1 MPEAAHQRIHRGSPS
16 RLRRIPLQPFA
27 KCRVQGRVP
36 RPRYQSRLLDQ
47 AFVRTE
53 SKGFHTAAAYTI
65 FVCCLTF
72 MHYAIVGTDHELQR
86 SDSADKGLE
95 KKIAAIITGGGVAFV
110 AEEVDANK
118 DVDTFGRELSRKMI
132 GENTWLS
139 IDMTDGRRKDAGI
152 YDVLEPNSR
161 YAPGFRNGKFFPACR
176 YFRRADGIR
185 EDFWLDRIEER
196 CKELEITEGTV
207 VVTCGYMHSHYL
219 REKARK
225 RGHTVTLEEYLPYDS
240 KDRHG
245 ELIVCD

>member
-1 MPEAAHQRIHRGSPS
+1 MPETAHQRIHRGSPS

-132 GENTWLS
+132 GENRWLS
-139 IDMTDGRRKDAGI
+139 IDMTDGQRKDAGI
-152 YDVLEPNSR
+152 YDDLVERRVPD
-161 YAPGFRNGKFFPACR
+161 FRKVPPVFVGR

-185 EDFWLDRIEER
+185 ENFWIDRIEER
-196 CKELEITEGTV
+196 CTELAITEGTV
-207 VVTCGYMHSHYL
+207 VITCGYIHRHYL
-219 REKARK
+219 CEKAK
-225 RGHTVTLEEYLPYDS
+225 GRGQIVTLDEYFPYDF
-240 KDRHG
+240 KDRCG
-245 ELIVCD
+245 ELIICD